1 MAGQRWPAAVEAKTL
16 LWASPL
22 DAGQYLS
29 QQGGIHLGQEQQLGA
44 TPRRRHKQKAQFA
57 SAYSRSPSRM
67 IAQFALMGC
76 TGTTF
81 AHCAPC
87 AWPQKIGWSPL
98 VMKVVCYFC
107 FARRLYDMN
116 ENVFAFFLC
125 LLFDGWLLLRNVELI
140 SILRPYI
147 MVPYDVGAFMQVNLL
162 LLKRAF
168 MRVNLLLLNEEMW
181 EAGSKWKTPQSKF
194 VTVKTWG
201 NTRKIENLERKT

>member
-1 MAGQRWPAAVEAKTL
+1 MAGQRWLTAVEAKTL
-16 LWASPL
+16 LWASPP

-29 QQGGIHLGQEQQLGA
+29 QQGGVHLGQEQQPGA

-76 TGTTF
+76 TVNILL
-81 AHCAPC
+81 HCGYE
-87 AWPQKIGWSPL
+87 IMG
-98 VMKVVCYFC
+98 
-107 FARRLYDMN
+107 
-116 ENVFAFFLC
+116 
-125 LLFDGWLLLRNVELI
+125 
-140 SILRPYI
+140 YI
-147 MVPYDVGAFMQVNLL
+147 ERKMG
-162 LLKRAF
+162 AF